1 MSAPHVAAIAAPFDG
16 FRARVEPQWIDA
28 NGHLNMAYYVLI
40 FDYATDA
47 WFEWLGLGPAHRTA
61 AGVTT
66 FCLESHVTYQRE
78 VREGDPLRVTT
89 RLLAFDA
96 KRLHYF
102 HEMSHAGEGYL
113 AATNELMSLHV
124 SQLSRRATPMATE
137 ILARLAD
144 VQTAHDVL
152 PRAPQ
157 IGRVMGLAAG
167 STTHLP
173 ASARGADGAPTAAS
187 ARAAARS

>member
-1 MSAPHVAAIAAPFDG
+1 MSASPARAIDAPFAG
-16 FRARVEPQWIDA
+16 FRALVKPEWIDG

-61 AGVTT
+61 AAVTT
-66 FCLESHVTYQRE
+66 FCLESHVTYHRE

-167 STTHLP
+167 STTPQP
-173 ASARGADGAPTAAS
+173 ASARGADGAPTGAG

>member
-1 MSAPHVAAIAAPFDG
+1 MSAPPGTAVAVPFEG
-16 FRARVEPQWIDA
+16 FRALVKPEWIDA

-47 WFEWLGLGPAHRTA
+47 WFEYLGLGQAHRQA
-61 AGVTT
+61 HPVTT
-66 FCLESHVTYQRE
+66 FCLEAHVTYHRE
-78 VREGDPLRVTT
+78 VREGDALRVTT
-89 RLLAFDA
+89 RLLGFDV

-102 HEMSHAGEGYL
+102 QEMYHAGEGHL

-124 SQLSRRATPMATE
+124 SQVSRRATPMAPE

-144 VQTAHDVL
+144 VQRAHDPL

-157 IGRVMGLAAG
+157 IGRVMGLTAHAATPKG
-167 STTHLP
+167 
-173 ASARGADGAPTAAS
+173 R
-187 ARAAARS
+187 

>member
-1 MSAPHVAAIAAPFDG
+1 MSTAPLAAIAAPFDG

-47 WFEWLGLGPAHRTA
+47 WFEWLGLGPAHRGA
-61 AGVTT
+61 RQVTT
-66 FCLESHVTYQRE
+66 FCLESHVTYHRE

-102 HEMSHAGEGYL
+102 HAMYHATEGYL
-113 AATNELMSLHV
+113 ASTNELISLHV
-124 SQLSRRATPMATE
+124 AAETRRAAPMAAE
-137 ILARLAD
+137 ILDRLAAI
-144 VQTAHDVL
+144 QMAHDAL
-152 PRAPQ
+152 PRPPQ
-157 IGRVMGLAAG
+157 VGRIMGLGARPT
-167 STTHLP
+167 STWTS
-173 ASARGADGAPTAAS
+173 ASTS
-187 ARAAARS
+187 